1 MSTKYE
7 GLIIMSTKYEG
18 LINKLK
24 LQFSLKGIKETAKN
38 FKLIINKEITD
49 KNKNIKKKLDD
60 DELIEKIVNELV
72 VIGTKLSLM
81 LLTLKGLNELLII
94 FKEEPQP
101 SLNKARKLLKEKVV
115 INLFDL
121 VAEKYEKRTTYE
133 KLKEDME
140 NNPGRVFPLWVAKT
154 FKGLQFFCQH
164 IRQK

>member
-1 MSTKYE
+1 MTTIYE
-7 GLIIMSTKYEG
+7 CLVNE
-18 LINKLK
+18 LK
-24 LQFSLKGIKETAKN
+24 LNFSLKGIKWTTKN
-38 FKLIINKEITD
+38 FKLIMNKEITE
-49 KNKNIKKKLDD
+49 KNKKKMLDG
-60 DELIEKIVNELV
+60 ELLLIEEIVNELV

-81 LLTLKGLNELLII
+81 LLTLNGLNELLII

-101 SLNKARKLLKEKVV
+101 SLKKARKLLKEKVV

-121 VAEKYEKRTTYE
+121 VAEKYEKKTTYE

-164 IRQK
+164 IREK